1 MCVCVSGFSGI
12 TFRVKFT
19 DTCARRNRA
28 LSGTDHQAPRAGH
41 HVPASRPTVTVAVLA
56 FTLRGG
62 ASLASAAATSGAST
76 ATVGNASASVC
87 HLGIVTVD
95 DDVGAA
101 RNGVTIEEKPGV
113 FDGCVR
119 F

>member
-1 MCVCVSGFSGI
+1 MMMSYVMG
-12 TFRVKFT
+12 RVVVVGAGNTIGSNLAETRGSAGTRFAT
-19 DTCARRNRA
+19 AR
-28 LSGTDHQAPRAGH
+28 G
-41 HVPASRPTVTVAVLA
+41 
-56 FTLRGG
+56 
-62 ASLASAAATSGAST
+62 AAAASGAST
-76 ATVGNASASVC
+76 ATVGNAPAAVC
-87 HLGIVTVD
+87 HLGVVTVD